1 MRLAACTASTEGCLC
16 WSASIFAWARTSQFR
31 LLLDNQLQTHLL
43 PLPIRK
49 IAAFFEACHFASHR
63 SHQSHNC
70 TVCCLL
76 IFRIGWMSL
85 IPAYFSVRV
94 LLREK
99 LVFELSQLNV
109 HFLLR
114 PTAIQ
119 PRLLTFPSGDVY
131 SLSLHFLN
139 FFWIKITIFFCSKM
153 VSLSVIGAN
162 HHRQLIIINY
172 NDTIISMLYSPI
184 YS

>member
-1 MRLAACTASTEGCLC
+1 MCCRKKVRLQHVQPQRKDVYVDRLLSLLELEPP
-16 WSASIFAWARTSQFR
+16 QFR

-85 IPAYFSVRV
+85 IPGYFSVRV

-99 LVFELSQLNV
+99 LVFELSQLKV
-109 HFLLR
+109 HFMLR

-119 PRLLTFPSGDVY
+119 PRLLTFPFRDEY
-131 SLSLHFLN
+131 SLRC
-139 FFWIKITIFFCSKM
+139 K
-153 VSLSVIGAN
+153 
-162 HHRQLIIINY
+162 
-172 NDTIISMLYSPI
+172 
-184 YS
+184 